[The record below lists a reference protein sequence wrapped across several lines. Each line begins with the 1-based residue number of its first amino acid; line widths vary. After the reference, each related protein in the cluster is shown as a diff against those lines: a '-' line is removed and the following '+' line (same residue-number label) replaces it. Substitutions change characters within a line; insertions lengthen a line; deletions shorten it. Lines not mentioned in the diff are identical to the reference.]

1 MGLLGGVAFLVAAYV
16 RNESLV
22 AREQLRV
29 MVVGVSAA
37 VAPFLVLSVAP
48 SIVTLPP
55 FVRPEIAVLATVLVP
70 LSFMYAL
77 MRRQFM
83 AIRWHV
89 HRGMAYALVGLAV
102 LVIYGGLMAFLGTT
116 GGEEVGD
123 SPAIQGL
130 LLVVLF
136 AVIPF
141 TSGTRRLAFAAV
153 DRALYRG
160 NVNHPDLTRRVS
172 IDAAYSQ
179 HTDDLGTKVL
189 GALTDELRLS
199 FAAFIGVSDG
209 RPTVKAS
216 SGEFPDE
223 LTHTIGA
230 EAMESN
236 GHTVSLTKLP
246 VPTNGGQAAIVTL
259 KRREQDS
266 WVLCLGPK
274 VTEEPF
280 RREDIELAQSITGHI
295 ATIVEKLELLEE
307 VQTKAL
313 ELRELNRKL
322 VHTQE
327 LERSRIASYLHDEP
341 LQEITQVVWQYG
353 DSHMTPSVQEALRR
367 ISVNLRNFTLRLHP
381 ALLEDLGLVRSLE
394 ALRSETGATNGFSL
408 HFQHGNI
415 GRDERLPSDVEL
427 SLYRI
432 AQEAVTNCRRHA
444 DASNVWMRLRRN
456 GRSVAITVED
466 DGVGFPAASGSDP
479 KTRLG
484 LVGMRERAEQL
495 GGRLR
500 ISARQPAGTVVE
512 AVLPLQSLQPQ
523 PDETV
528 TSLP

>member
-1 MGLLGGVAFLVAAYV
+1 M
-16 RNESLV
+16 
-22 AREQLRV
+22 
-29 MVVGVSAA
+29 
-37 VAPFLVLSVAP
+37 
-48 SIVTLPP
+48 
-55 FVRPEIAVLATVLVP
+55 
-70 LSFMYAL
+70 
-77 MRRQFM
+77 
-83 AIRWHV
+83 
-89 HRGMAYALVGLAV
+89 
-102 LVIYGGLMAFLGTT
+102 
-116 GGEEVGD
+116 
-123 SPAIQGL
+123 
-130 LLVVLF
+130 
-136 AVIPF
+136 
-141 TSGTRRLAFAAV
+141 
-153 DRALYRG
+153 
-160 NVNHPDLTRRVS
+160 
-172 IDAAYSQ
+172 
-179 HTDDLGTKVL
+179 L

-246 VPTNGGQAAIVTL
+246 VPTNGGQATIVTL